1 MTRAEAQRDEALKRS
16 GAESSCACCVWV
28 IFCVQSG
35 LWTLEDAYIPFS
47 HHSHKPEL
55 LKLCLF
61 VLSP

>member
-35 LWTLEDAYIPFS
+35 LWKMHIFPSATTPTNLNF
-47 HHSHKPEL
+47 
-55 LKLCLF
+55 
-61 VLSP
+61 